1 MLRRVVL
8 QVVYDEGPLY
18 VFSPT
23 EELRKRWIHQLKS
36 GEFRGSVAPS
46 ESKHKQ
52 SAVPVARPTAQRFRG
67 LTILWLHYP
76 MSTDE

>member
-1 MLRRVVL
+1 MVL

-36 GEFRGSVAPS
+36 GEFGG
-46 ESKHKQ
+46 
-52 SAVPVARPTAQRFRG
+52 SAVPQKANTNNWLCVRHNLEHRVSGG
-67 LTILWLHYP
+67 LLSCGYIILCLR
-76 MSTDE
+76 MSKR